1 MGIAISDPSG
11 EDLHRRGQWC
21 SHSKAL
27 VQGVRCD
34 PHHIG
39 RHGTSALCD
48 ASVAVAGQTAKPSAR
63 PTPDGFAFVPYTYR
77 FLGRQSLGCRTG
89 R

>member
-11 EDLHRRGQWC
+11 EDLHRRGQRC

-34 PHHIG
+34 PSA
-39 RHGTSALCD
+39 GTAPAHCAMLASRWPVKQQSRQRAPRLTALP
-48 ASVAVAGQTAKPSAR
+48 SSPIRTA
-63 PTPDGFAFVPYTYR
+63 
-77 FLGRQSLGCRTG
+77 FLGGNR
-89 R
+89 